1 LRVIHSVH
9 RHDAYYD
16 DDLCNF
22 FLQLKEINMKVHVD
36 RDAFLK
42 GLQMVHNVVEPRQTL
57 PILANVLLESEGDT
71 LRLTATDLEVGAR
84 VSVPAKV
91 TSAGSIT
98 LSARKLLEIV
108 KELPA
113 AILSLKVQDNSWVAL
128 RCGGVSYKLVG
139 LSAADFPAVAT
150 GAAAAWIT
158 VDGKLLRDMLAQT
171 LFAVSH
177 DESRYALNGVL
188 FAVQDRE
195 IRIVAT
201 DGHRLALV
209 VRPLATAGAAVSG
222 IVPRKAVQEIARIV
236 GSGEDVQVAISENQ
250 FILQMPNVLLM
261 ARLIEGTFPN
271 YEQVVPKAHPHRI
284 AVSRGALTAAL
295 RRVSV
300 LSEERTKPVKFT
312 LSPGLLKLTAYSPD
326 FGEAEEQIE
335 VPYAGEEMTIGFNSR
350 YVLDALGAQAA
361 EQVVLELKDG
371 LSPGIIKSFE
381 EEGSLCV
388 IMPMRI

>member
-1 LRVIHSVH
+1 M
-9 RHDAYYD
+9 
-16 DDLCNF
+16 
-22 FLQLKEINMKVHVD
+22 EVHVD

-57 PILANVLLESEGDT
+57 PILANVLLESDKDT
-71 LRLTATDLEVGAR
+71 LRLTATDLEVGTR

-91 TSAGSIT
+91 ATGGSVT

-113 AILSLKVQDNSWVAL
+113 AGLTLKVQENSWVAM
-128 RCGGVSYKLVG
+128 RCGGASYKLVG

-150 GAAAAWIT
+150 GATASWIT
-158 VDGKLLRDMLAQT
+158 LDGKVLRDMLTQT
-171 LFAVSH
+171 MFAVSH

-188 FAVQDRE
+188 FSLQERE
-195 IRIVAT
+195 IRLVAT

-209 VRPLATAGAAVSG
+209 GRPLVKPGANVSG

-236 GSGEDVQVAISENQ
+236 GSGEDVQVAISDNQ

-271 YEQVVPKAHPHRI
+271 YEQVVPKAHPHKI
-284 AVSRGALTAAL
+284 PVGRGALTAAL

-312 LSPGLLKLTAYSPD
+312 LSPGILKLSAYSPD

-335 VPYAGEEMTIGFNSR
+335 GQYASEEMTIGFNSR
-350 YVLDALGAQAA
+350 YVVDALGSQST